1 MSVIKT
7 RELTKYYSRGK
18 ILGVKDLN
26 LDIREGE
33 TFGFIGPNGAG
44 KTTTIRLFLDLI
56 RPTSGKAEIF
66 GLDVNQKSLEVQQQI
81 GFLPGEVYLPECLTG
96 KQVIGY
102 YKKFKNHFDEKYLEN
117 LIKKLDLDLRRK
129 VQNYS
134 KGNKQKLAI
143 ILALMHKPKLLLLDE
158 PTSGLDPLNQQILY
172 QIINDAK
179 KEGVTIFLSTHILS
193 EAQRVCDRVGIIKK
207 GKLIKIENIEEL
219 KNKNIRNIH
228 IDCSQNIPLKDLKIQ
243 GVEKVEKTKD
253 GYYIVSVGKIGA
265 LIKKINESD
274 IEDIRISEPTLEETF
289 IDYYKD

>member
-7 RELTKYYSRGK
+7 EKLTKYYSRGK
-18 ILGVKDLN
+18 ILGIKDLN
-26 LDIREGE
+26 LDIQEGE
-33 TFGFIGPNGAG
+33 TFGFIGPNGSG

-66 GLDVNQKSLEVQQQI
+66 GLDVNQRSLEIQQQI
-81 GFLPGEVYLPECLTG
+81 GFLPGEVFLPEYLTG
-96 KQVIGY
+96 KQTIDY
-102 YKKFKNHFDEKYLEN
+102 FKKFKNSFDERYLEN
-117 LIKKLDLDLRRK
+117 LLQRLDLDVKRK

-172 QIINDAK
+172 QIINNAK

-193 EAQRVCDRVGIIKK
+193 EAQKVCDRVGIIKK

-228 IDCSQNIPLKDLKIQ
+228 IDCSQDIPLKDLKIQ

-265 LIKKINESD
+265 LIKKINELD